1 MQGEGCSASE
11 FLSKPHTKFHSSNSV
26 TLGNFPGES
35 HLRVP
40 LPLGPQN
47 LGETE
52 LGEFQTWRDGEDKR
66 SRAWTNF
73 QVVLSDSH
81 RGPWANQEE
90 EGAVLAGEDCGIQED
105 YHDFWLLPLT
115 LGFLCLKRRNLRLY
129 VTTLVWDSCLKRCF
143 LNL

>member
-1 MQGEGCSASE
+1 MTLNRGPDGIWGRNLEEEKLQGEGCSASE
-11 FLSKPHTKFHSSNSV
+11 FLSKPHMKSHSSNSV

-40 LPLGPQN
+40 LPLSPQN
-47 LGETE
+47 LGETD
-52 LGEFQTWRDGEDKR
+52 LGEFQTWRDGEDRR

-90 EGAVLAGEDCGIQED
+90 EGPCWLERIAGSKRTTMTSGR
-105 YHDFWLLPLT
+105 
-115 LGFLCLKRRNLRLY
+115 FL
-129 VTTLVWDSCLKRCF
+129 
-143 LNL
+143 